1 MSDNKSVISGE
12 FDRTDRYEAGLKS
25 LANSLRAAFFIL
37 LLGIIGTLIYFFSGA
52 RHSLSVG
59 ESRKKPS

>member
-37 LLGIIGTLIYFFSGA
+37 LLNLDSDGVPGISTSIRYGGGL
-52 RHSLSVG
+52 LWV
-59 ESRKKPS
+59 

>member
-25 LANSLRAAFFIL
+25 LANSLRADRKSTTSEL
-37 LLGIIGTLIYFFSGA
+37 Q
-52 RHSLSVG
+52 SL
-59 ESRKKPS
+59 